1 VNKGSGVEGTDEAT
15 CCEAPPT
22 PAPTPPPPSSSPP
35 PPPVY
40 AGKLVAAEQLD
51 ARAIANLRA
60 DGVDFQSPHLEDVI
74 MEAFKNK
81 NVDAATAA
89 LDNVAIV
96 VAIMIVND
104 LLEDT
109 THEAFWPQLRALLA
123 DLQNDK
129 AQGSDVAS
137 SRINIPVSRII
148 EVASQGGV
156 EAAKEEALQEVDSTT
171 EEAPQDLDATIEEVP
186 QVVEAAEDERE
197 AKAKQTSPSS
207 VNGGNAKKANKKKGR
222 NGAKEAKSKKTKKA
236 KGSTAPLASNLQSG
250 TAPASSMVAI
260 AALAA
265 GLAVVAIAKS
275 TTHKTTGHLES
286 QPMLG
291 IVVKGKLPSSTLV

>member
-1 VNKGSGVEGTDEAT
+1 M
-15 CCEAPPT
+15 
-22 PAPTPPPPSSSPP
+22 
-35 PPPVY
+35 Y

-51 ARAIANLRA
+51 AGAFADLLA
-60 DGVDFQSPHLEDVI
+60 DGVDFQSPHLEGVI

-129 AQGSDVAS
+129 AQGSEVAS

-171 EEAPQDLDATIEEVP
+171 EEAPQELDSTIEEAPQEVDATTEEASQVVEAAEKAS

-197 AKAKQTSPSS
+197 AKAKQTSLSS
-207 VNGGNAKKANKKKGR
+207 VNDGNAKKANKNKGR

-250 TAPASSMVAI
+250 AAPASSVVAI

-265 GLAVVAIAKS
+265 GLAFVAIAKS
-275 TTHKTTGHLES
+275 TTQKATGHSES

-291 IVVKGKLPSSTLV
+291 IVAKGKLPSSILV